1 MVLDFNFVYLLHL
14 LLQGS
19 QPSRDF
25 GSSQAILER
34 LSTLTASVERM
45 SSNQDQLLARVT
57 TVEERLVSIHPS
69 TPTPVQ

>member
-19 QPSRDF
+19 QASRDF

-45 SSNQDQLLARVT
+45 SSNQEQQLARVT
-57 TVEERLVSIHPS
+57 TVEERLVSIYPS
-69 TPTPVQ
+69 TPTQVQ